1 MIAQG
6 QKEKFTNRSFV
17 LHKTRIQSIKGLLL
31 KEKSNNLNLTF
42 NSYNKINI
50 ESLIRIHKHT
60 PHSNMGQLLNLGLQ

>member
-50 ESLIRIHKHT
+50 ESLY
-60 PHSNMGQLLNLGLQ
+60 SNP